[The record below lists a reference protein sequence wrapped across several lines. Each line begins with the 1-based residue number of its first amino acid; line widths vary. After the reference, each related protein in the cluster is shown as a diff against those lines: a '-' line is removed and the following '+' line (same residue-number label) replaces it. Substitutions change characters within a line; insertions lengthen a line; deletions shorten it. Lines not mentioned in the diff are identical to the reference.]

1 MRFFVGQVGFC
12 CNLDTARADGVFCE
26 LITWG
31 RNVQQ
36 SCGSPKAALV
46 WDVARWKC
54 IKVWGTP
61 FVTLGLPLSEPMPEE
76 MAYQICDGMS
86 CHSKMSD
93 FEGQNVWLIECQ
105 KMPEYMSV
113 RLEH

>member
-12 CNLDTARADGVFCE
+12 CNLDTVRADGVFGE

-54 IKVWGTP
+54 MKVWGTP
-61 FVTLGLPLSEPMPEE
+61 LVTLGLGLFKKKNHLPDRFP
-76 MAYQICDGMS
+76 
-86 CHSKMSD
+86 SK
-93 FEGQNVWLIECQ
+93 
-105 KMPEYMSV
+105 P
-113 RLEH
+113 

>member
-61 FVTLGLPLSEPMPEE
+61 FVTLGLGLLYVYFYFPISKLHCFL
-76 MAYQICDGMS
+76 QIKG
-86 CHSKMSD
+86 HIKM
-93 FEGQNVWLIECQ
+93 FL
-105 KMPEYMSV
+105 
-113 RLEH
+113 LT